1 MPQRKLDVVLDSVKR
16 LQRMGATSNLVNL
29 LHKQYPADLAQ
40 LFSEL
45 PEKDR
50 LSAFSLLLERN
61 SRLAMEAL
69 SELGPEIGASLLAS
83 RSAEEIV
90 KFLQELP
97 SDDAAALIDHLPEE
111 LAAAVLELM
120 QKKPAG
126 GDVGELLEYPEKT
139 AGRIMNPK
147 VFALSEDMT
156 ASEAIAA
163 LQASRDVEMV
173 FYLYVIDARRHL
185 VGVVSLRRL
194 LLVPPDTPLKR
205 IMTTDLISVRVDINQ
220 EEVAR
225 LVASYNLLAIPVVD
239 EENKL
244 VGVITVDD
252 VIDVIKDEATE
263 DVYRLAGLA
272 SDDRVFTAPT
282 DSLRKR
288 LPWLIVNLATAFI
301 AASVVK
307 IFEGT
312 IGVVTSLA
320 VFMPV
325 VAGMGGNAATQTLA
339 VIVRGIALGELT
351 WSNSKKALLKEAT
364 VGLGNGVACGVIGA
378 GLVWLMQGNPYL
390 GAILGMAM
398 IINMF
403 VAAIAGTLIP
413 LALRALKVDPAL
425 ASSVFI
431 TTLTDVFGF
440 LSFLGLGALFIRYLA
455 VHGVEWRGFRVQ
467 GSGFKVQGSRTSNPN
482 LEP

>member
-29 LHKQYPADLAQ
+29 LQKQHPADLGQ

-50 LSAFSLLLERN
+50 QSVFSLLAERY

-69 SELGPEIGASLLAS
+69 SELGPEAGAALLAN

-90 KFLQELP
+90 KLTQELP
-97 SDDAAALIDHLPEE
+97 SDDAAAIIDYLPKE
-111 LAAAVLELM
+111 LSAAVLELLQ
-120 QKKPAG
+120 QKKPG
-126 GDVGELLEYPEKT
+126 GEVGELLEYAEQT

-147 VFALSEDMT
+147 VFALAEDMT
-156 ASEAIAA
+156 AGEAITAV
-163 LQASRDVEMV
+163 QGSRDVEVV
-173 FYLYVIDARRHL
+173 FYLYVVDARRHL

-194 LLVPPDTPLKR
+194 LLVAPDTPLKR
-205 IMTTDLISVRVDINQ
+205 IMTTDLISVRADMDQ

-225 LVASYNLLAIPVVD
+225 QVASYNLLAIPVVD

-263 DVYRLAGLA
+263 DVYRLAGV
-272 SDDRVFTAPT
+272 SGDDRVFSRPIE
-282 DSLRKR
+282 SLRKR
-288 LPWLIVNLATAFI
+288 VPWLQVNLVTAFI
-301 AASVVK
+301 AAAVVGL
-307 IFEGT
+307 FENT
-312 IGVVTSLA
+312 IAKVTVLA
-320 VFMPV
+320 MFMPV
-325 VAGMGGNAATQTLA
+325 VAGMGGNAATQTLT

-351 WSNSKKALLKEAT
+351 WANTRQALLKEAA
-364 VGLGNGVACGVIGA
+364 VGLGNGFACGIVA
-378 GLVWLMQGNPYL
+378 ALVVWIWKGDPML
-390 GAILGMAM
+390 GAIIGAAM
-398 IINMF
+398 VINMF
-403 VAAIAGTLIP
+403 VAATAGTLIP
-413 LALRALKVDPAL
+413 LSLRAMKIDPAL

-440 LSFLGLGALFIRYLA
+440 LSFLGLATVFIKFLYTPP
-455 VHGVEWRGFRVQ
+455 G
-467 GSGFKVQGSRTSNPN
+467 
-482 LEP
+482 